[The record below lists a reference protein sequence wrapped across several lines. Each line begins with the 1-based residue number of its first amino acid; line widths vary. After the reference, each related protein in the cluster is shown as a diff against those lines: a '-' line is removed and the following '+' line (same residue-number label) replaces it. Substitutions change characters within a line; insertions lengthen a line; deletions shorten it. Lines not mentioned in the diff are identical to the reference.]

1 MLPSEAAS
9 KNTMDDITFCPVHE
23 AIQLLQEKWTL
34 HIIRALLEKPLG
46 FNELGRAAGG
56 CNPATLA
63 QRLDHLEELGLVN
76 RTVESVMPPRTS
88 YRLTESGVEL
98 QGVIKAIDCWGR
110 RHISGRLATHTRGA
124 AAAAS

>member
-1 MLPSEAAS
+1 
-9 KNTMDDITFCPVHE
+9 MDDITFCPVHE

-34 HIIRALLEKPLG
+34 HIIRALLDRPLG

-63 QRLDHLEELGLVN
+63 QRLDRLEELGLVT

-88 YRLTESGVEL
+88 YALTPAGVEL
-98 QGVIKAIDCWGR
+98 QDVIKAIDCWGR
-110 RHISGRLATHTRGA
+110 RHISGRISTPGARATAGA
-124 AAAAS
+124 APS